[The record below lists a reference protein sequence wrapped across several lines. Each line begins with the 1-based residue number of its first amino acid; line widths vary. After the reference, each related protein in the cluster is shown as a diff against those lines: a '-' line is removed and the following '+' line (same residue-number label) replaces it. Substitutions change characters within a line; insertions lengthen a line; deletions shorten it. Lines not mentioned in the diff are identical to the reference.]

1 MESAI
6 EFRLGGSGGQ
16 GLILAGIILADAAIL
31 EGKNAVQTQSY
42 GPEARGGAS
51 KAEVIISYSAIDYP
65 KVTKPHVL
73 LCLSDEAYRKYG
85 EVVDS
90 NGIIITDTSMNLPL
104 PDEKTAAPLY
114 KLPVLSIAREKVG
127 RSLTA
132 NMVALGCLNALA
144 KAVSNE
150 SMEKAIC
157 ERVPEG
163 TAELNLK
170 AYRAGLEAA
179 QQLLNAK

>member
-1 MESAI
+1 
-6 EFRLGGSGGQ
+6 
-16 GLILAGIILADAAIL
+16 
-31 EGKNAVQTQSY
+31 
-42 GPEARGGAS
+42 
-51 KAEVIISYSAIDYP
+51 
-65 KVTKPHVL
+65 
-73 LCLSDEAYRKYG
+73 
-85 EVVDS
+85 
-90 NGIIITDTSMNLPL
+90 MNLPL